1 MKQIAFVMVFFLA
14 ITGLAF
20 GTDTAKGASMVQIMH
35 VWGNPA
41 EKAIIDRIVAGFEA
55 KYPEY
60 KVEQLVYDTNSF
72 HQKIVQLLAGNSPP
86 DVFISYPG
94 ARTYEYVDKGVLE
107 PLNDMWDKY
116 HLSDCFTNET
126 KASLTYKG
134 SVWNIPTKTNVNV
147 VFYNKALFA
156 KYGLSEPKTFDE
168 FENILK
174 TLKSAGIYPLAS
186 GWKNLYRSAFPLELL
201 IPAVGGS
208 ASYLD
213 FASLNKDW
221 NDPVIR
227 EMLTIWKRWVDRGYW
242 FPDGRARTWPEGLN
256 LLKEGKAGMDFIGS
270 YAVAVLEGIGWK
282 YGVDY
287 DIFVLPRV
295 NTKFGPTLTGPYDAM
310 SMAKKAR
317 NKEGGAAFLAYMASD
332 EVQKIQAA
340 NGIVL
345 NKNVKDYPP
354 AIRKIL
360 DMAGPGVSIVGGFFV
375 VAPTM
380 GFQRINQEMATDF
393 YEKPDIENFINEA
406 NAIRA
411 TYLKQK

>member
-1 MKQIAFVMVFFLA
+1 
-14 ITGLAF
+14 
-20 GTDTAKGASMVQIMH
+20 
-35 VWGNPA
+35 
-41 EKAIIDRIVAGFEA
+41 
-55 KYPEY
+55 
-60 KVEQLVYDTNSF
+60 
-72 HQKIVQLLAGNSPP
+72 
-86 DVFISYPG
+86 
-94 ARTYEYVDKGVLE
+94 
-107 PLNDMWDKY
+107 
-116 HLSDCFTNET
+116 
-126 KASLTYKG
+126 
-134 SVWNIPTKTNVNV
+134 
-147 VFYNKALFA
+147 
-156 KYGLSEPKTFDE
+156 
-168 FENILK
+168 
-174 TLKSAGIYPLAS
+174 
-186 GWKNLYRSAFPLELL
+186 
-201 IPAVGGS
+201 
-208 ASYLD
+208 
-213 FASLNKDW
+213 
-221 NDPVIR
+221 
-227 EMLTIWKRWVDRGYW
+227 
-242 FPDGRARTWPEGLN
+242 
-256 LLKEGKAGMDFIGS
+256 MDFIGS

-411 TYLKQK
+411 AYLKQK